1 MSEKVNVAIIGVGTV
16 GGGACEVLCK
26 NTDIIAIRST
36 KINIKA
42 ICDLDLVKARA
53 VSDKSGLKDVII
65 TKNWQDIVNDP
76 EVDIVVE
83 TIGGTG
89 VAKEIIVS
97 AINNKKSVVSANK
110 DLMARDGGE
119 LLALAAQNKVDLFF
133 EASVAGGI
141 PIIQAMKESLAGND
155 VKQIMGIV
163 NGTTNYILTKM
174 TETGADFNEALADAQ
189 RLGYAEADPTN
200 DIEGYDAARKMAILA
215 SIAFNVRVRNDMVP
229 VEGITKIDSWD
240 IAYAK
245 EFGYVMKMLGVAT
258 SDSDG
263 VEVRVNPVM
272 IPAEHPL
279 ASVKD
284 SFNAVYVDSYPLGQA
299 MFYGRGA
306 GSLPTASAVVG
317 DVINATR
324 NITNNSRGR
333 WGCTCALTKR
343 MKTLEESIS
352 KYYLRVAVH
361 DRSGV
366 FASLTSALAKHNISL
381 ESVMQRRSIGDG
393 EAVIVIVTHKVSHAS
408 MLLAAETVRAL
419 DTVLRIESLIR
430 VED

>member
-1 MSEKVNVAIIGVGTV
+1 MSNRINVGIIGVGTV
-16 GGGACEVLCK
+16 GGGTCEVLNK
-26 NTDIIAIRST
+26 NTSVIAIRSSEICV
-36 KINIKA
+36 KS

-53 VSDKSGLKDVII
+53 VSDKAGLTNVLI

-76 EVDIVVE
+76 EIDIVVE

-89 VAKEIIVS
+89 IAKEIIVS
-97 AINNKKSVVSANK
+97 ALNNKKSVVTANK

-119 LLALAAQNKVDLFF
+119 LLCLAAENKVDLFF

-174 TETGADFNEALADAQ
+174 TETGADFADALADAQ

-200 DIEGYDAARKMAILA
+200 DVEGLDAARKMAILA

-245 EFGYVMKMLGVAT
+245 EFGYVIKMLGVAT
-258 SDSDG
+258 SENDAI
-263 VEVRVNPVM
+263 EVRVNPVM
-272 IPAEHPL
+272 IPADHPL

-284 SFNAVYVDSYPLGQA
+284 SFNAVFVDSYPLGQA

-317 DVINATR
+317 DIINATR
-324 NITNNSRGR
+324 NIVNNARNR
-333 WGCTCALTKR
+333 WGCTCALNKR
-343 MKTLEESIS
+343 MKSLAESVS

-381 ESVMQRRSIGDG
+381 ESVMQKRSIGDG

-408 MLLAAETVRAL
+408 MLLAEETVREL
-419 DTVLRIESLIR
+419 DNVLRIESLIR